1 MIPDDQCVPV
11 PSTATLFNFRELVG
25 GPVSPLPTAVRHT
38 KPDAQP
44 GTRRR
49 RGSPARPERQLGWRQ
64 PGPTEVVSAVLY
76 PAPLAK

>member
-1 MIPDDQCVPV
+1 VPV
-11 PSTATLFNFRELVG
+11 PSDAILFNFRELVG
-25 GPVSPLPTAVRHT
+25 GPVSPLPTAVKHT

-44 GTRRR
+44 GPLREARHARTGDRVAEGRRT
-49 RGSPARPERQLGWRQ
+49 